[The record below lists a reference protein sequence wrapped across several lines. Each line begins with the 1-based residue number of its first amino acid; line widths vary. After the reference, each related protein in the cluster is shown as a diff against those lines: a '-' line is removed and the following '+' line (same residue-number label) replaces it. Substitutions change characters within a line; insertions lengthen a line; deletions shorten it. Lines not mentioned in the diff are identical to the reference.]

1 MAASSSTGPEKRRDG
16 LAMNA
21 VQRSI
26 LFSALERY
34 ASLLLF
40 FVSIGVLSRLLTP
53 KEFGVYAVVLAITSV
68 FSASS
73 QEFGGANYLIQKAS
87 LSEGNVRT
95 AFTIT
100 FGLSI
105 AIGFLLYLLGGVLG
119 STLGA
124 DGLQAGIAV
133 AVLSFAITPF
143 SVTIIA
149 LYRRDMQFGA
159 VAASN
164 LASNFTMVGV
174 SIVLAKMGYSYLA
187 PIWGMFAGSVVQT
200 AYLMGSRRDFRIF
213 RPSLEGYADIVRF
226 GLYSSGVVLINVFYT
241 SAPQLFLARMLDF
254 AAVGL
259 YSRAVNVTQVFDKL
273 VIQVVSPVIMPAIFA
288 QTSAG
293 ADLKRIYLRAISLLT
308 VLYWP
313 FLIFMAVMA
322 KPIILVWLG
331 PSWLEVVPLIRLL
344 CIAQLSLAAACLTY
358 PVLVAAGSVRDT
370 LFSSLISLPPSL
382 LVVFAAS
389 FFGVE
394 AVAASTL
401 LTLPFQAAVAIH
413 YVGRHLDLRFTDF
426 VQATQKSAI
435 VALCSC
441 ATAAIC
447 ALLVERGLMG
457 PIAGIF
463 VACASAAALWL
474 AALFAVQHPLL
485 PELKGPLAGVL
496 SVAGRFMGRVAVPAV
511 GTDRDVC

>member
-1 MAASSSTGPEKRRDG
+1 
-16 LAMNA
+16 MNS

-26 LFSALERY
+26 FFSAIERY

-40 FVSIGVLSRLLTP
+40 FVSIGILSRLLSP
-53 KEFGVYAVVLAITSV
+53 NEFGVYAVVLAITSV

-100 FGLSI
+100 FCLSV
-105 AIGFLLYLLGGVLG
+105 AIGVLLYLLGGVLG

-124 DGLQAGIAV
+124 DGLKAGIAV
-133 AVLSFAITPF
+133 AVLNFAVTPF
-143 SVTIIA
+143 SMTIIA
-149 LYRRDMQFGA
+149 LHRREMQFG
-159 VAASN
+159 VIAASN
-164 LASNFTMVGV
+164 LACNFTMVCV
-174 SIVLAKMGYSYLA
+174 SIALAKMGYSYLA
-187 PIWGMFAGSVVQT
+187 PIWGMIAGSVVQT
-200 AYLMGSRRDFRIF
+200 AYLIGTRQDLRIF
-213 RPSLEGYADIVRF
+213 RPSLEGYPEIVGF

-259 YSRAVNVTQVFDKL
+259 YSRAGNVTQVFDKL
-273 VIQVVSPVIMPAIFA
+273 VIQVISPVIMPAIFA
-288 QTSAG
+288 RTSAG
-293 ADLKRIYLRAISLLT
+293 ADLKRIYLHAISLLT
-308 VLYWP
+308 VLHWP

-322 KPIILVWLG
+322 KPIIFVWLG

-344 CIAQLSLAAACLTY
+344 CIAQLSLFAACLTY

-370 LFSSLISLPPSL
+370 LLSSLISLPPSL
-382 LVVFAAS
+382 LIIYAAS

-394 AVAASTL
+394 AVAASAL
-401 LTLPFQAAVAIH
+401 LTLPFQAAVAIY
-413 YVGRHLDLRFTDF
+413 YVGRHLDLRFADL
-426 VQATQKSAI
+426 VQATQKSGI

-441 ATAAIC
+441 ATVAIF
-447 ALLVERGLMG
+447 ASLVEHGLIG
-457 PIAGIF
+457 PVAGIF
-463 VACASAAALWL
+463 VACATAAAVWL

-485 PELKGPLAGVL
+485 PELKAPLSRVL
-496 SVAGRFMGRVAVPAV
+496 SAAGRFTGRVPVPAV
-511 GTDRDVC
+511 RTDRDVC